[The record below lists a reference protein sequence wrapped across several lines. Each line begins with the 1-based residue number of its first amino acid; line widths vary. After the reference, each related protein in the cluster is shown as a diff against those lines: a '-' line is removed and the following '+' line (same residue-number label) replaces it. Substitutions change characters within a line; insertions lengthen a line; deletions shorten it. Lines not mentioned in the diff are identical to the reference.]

1 MMNIWSNDFFFT
13 TVWNVSAKSFISSMK
28 MMPNSSP
35 LQQNKN
41 WTDYEGVKIIYL
53 EVLLQNTT
61 SHDVT
66 WWLLF

>member
-1 MMNIWSNDFFFT
+1 MIFFFT